1 MPGPARQEQHTSFL
15 GDWCVW
21 SGAGVARRPIA
32 GLPARGEDG
41 YCEWITERSPS
52 QRVDMPDDLIVH
64 HPPERGTPTHRSVV
78 VYMCCTSCCCLHT
91 AGALL
96 GALLGGGLIRAP
108 DDPGF
113 DPERRIP
120 VVHWLFDR
128 LPRTQWLFWSSLV
141 GVFVASLPV
150 CVLLARGIGVG
161 ELPFVPLI
169 AFVLFG
175 PAYFLVAWLVSLVRL
190 SRWSPQPATRNEFW
204 ALHKSLCWA
213 LIGSALGLA
222 IMILVIVLLQRDRT
236 VVPGSVGF
244 SLL

>member
-1 MPGPARQEQHTSFL
+1 MKNEIWGTEVRIQ
-15 GDWCVW
+15 
-21 SGAGVARRPIA
+21 PIA
-32 GLPARGEDG
+32 RLPAGSWERYVE
-41 YCEWITERSPS
+41 CEREPS
-52 QRVDMPDDLIVH
+52 HLQRADMPEDFFVH
-64 HPPERGTPTHRSVV
+64 HPPERGRPTRRSVV

-175 PAYFLVAWLVSLVRL
+175 PAYFLGAWLVSLVRL